1 MATTGFIVSALNDF
15 NNELAGELLVKSV
28 IAGSTAEYVTVK
40 EGIKYIL
47 KIFSKPSCLILIL
60 LICFYR
66 QRLIKKWG
74 NAF

>member
-40 EGIKYIL
+40 EGIK
-47 KIFSKPSCLILIL
+47 
-60 LICFYR
+60 
-66 QRLIKKWG
+66 
-74 NAF
+74 